1 MFKQFKLANGDEII
15 AKIVGEPQD
24 EEDVN
29 LVVQDAFE
37 LVRVDRL
44 EDGYRYYIFKPWM
57 TYQNKDGYFQLLNY
71 VHIIGEAKPDA
82 ILMEQYR
89 QAVKSEREYHDRQRE
104 ELDSRYD
111 ELMAKLE
118 ELTGDSDD
126 DNVIAFNPRDKMH

>member
-29 LVVQDAFE
+29 LVIQDAFE
-37 LVRVDRL
+37 LIRVDKL
-44 EDGYRYYIFKPWM
+44 EDGYRYYVFKPWM

-89 QAVKSEREYHDRQRE
+89 HAVKTERDYHDKQRE
-104 ELDSRYD
+104 ELDNRYD
-111 ELMAKLE
+111 ELMSKLE
-118 ELTGDSDD
+118 ELSGDSDD
-126 DNVIAFNPRDKMH
+126 NVITFNPRDKMH